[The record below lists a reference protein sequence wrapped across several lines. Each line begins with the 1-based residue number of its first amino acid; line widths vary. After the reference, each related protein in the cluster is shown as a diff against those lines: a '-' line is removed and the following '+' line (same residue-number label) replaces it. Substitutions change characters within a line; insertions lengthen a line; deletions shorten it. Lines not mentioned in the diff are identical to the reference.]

1 MGCYHIQHL
10 SHPQVKLR
18 YYSTRGKNSLWKKE
32 ICKNGKRLSRPHKF
46 FAPPMS
52 NGVAGGAA
60 ATSKGKSGGRMVG
73 EEKQEK
79 KRQEGDGEGRRK
91 GGKIEMIRMKSAPP
105 NSSFPVNYKSLFGKW
120 HQSDHHQT

>member
-1 MGCYHIQHL
+1 ML
-10 SHPQVKLR
+10 SHTTPFSPPSQAPLLFH
-18 YYSTRGKNSLWKKE
+18 TWKKFSLE
-32 ICKNGKRLSRPHKF
+32 KRKFVKMGKRLSRPHKF

-79 KRQEGDGEGRRK
+79 KRQEGDGEG
-91 GGKIEMIRMKSAPP
+91 KS
-105 NSSFPVNYKSLFGKW
+105 
-120 HQSDHHQT
+120 